1 MKIRLNFLSFCLTAI
16 LAMMAFNSCQKE
28 NGGEYKNLLTI
39 NGENVP
45 FESVAVDFDEENDGV
60 TIVPRIPEDYPMGS
74 LIIQFA
80 GSLIGTRVDLS
91 VIDKYAPVIATH
103 YVHSVY
109 FYKEEED
116 EHYYLTWG
124 ADFDTILADE
134 GSFVS
139 VKKLGDSS
147 YQIDM
152 YCKSNSY
159 EIELHYKGMCDDKRP

>member
-1 MKIRLNFLSFCLTAI
+1 M
-16 LAMMAFNSCQKE
+16 
-28 NGGEYKNLLTI
+28 
-39 NGENVP
+39 P

-60 TIVPRIPEDYPMGS
+60 TIGPRIPEDYPMGS

-91 VIDKYAPVIATH
+91 VLDKYAPVIATH

-159 EIELHYKGMCDDKRP
+159 EIELHYKGLCDDKRP

>member
-91 VIDKYAPVIATH
+91 VLDKYAPVIATH

-109 FYKEEED
+109 FYKEE
-116 EHYYLTWG
+116 
-124 ADFDTILADE
+124 
-134 GSFVS
+134 
-139 VKKLGDSS
+139 
-147 YQIDM
+147 
-152 YCKSNSY
+152 
-159 EIELHYKGMCDDKRP
+159 